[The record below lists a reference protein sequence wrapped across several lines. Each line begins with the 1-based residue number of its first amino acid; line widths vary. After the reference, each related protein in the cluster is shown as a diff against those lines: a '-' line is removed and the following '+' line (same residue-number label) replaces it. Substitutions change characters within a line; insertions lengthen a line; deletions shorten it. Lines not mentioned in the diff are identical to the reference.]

1 MDRFQCRQNDFD
13 VGKLTCS
20 QNNLQVKWLTF
31 RLEDIE
37 DDDEFVFLCVKRWKD
52 GGRAEDTSELVYA

>member
-1 MDRFQCRQNDFD
+1 